1 MEISVYNLWWPCRQ
15 IAITLQMGE
24 FMFHYGNILLIILC
38 LSFVGCNPK
47 QESTPDKPQNSE
59 NQTQED
65 NNTQQEKKVE
75 FTTIS
80 QGANSGHNDKK
91 DYVITNEDEWKKLW
105 AQVHANVEPK
115 PELPKIDFEKETVL
129 AVFKGQQ
136 SSGGNSISITDVMAK
151 GDVCSAQVKEV
162 SPDPGGMMSMGFSQP
177 YHIVK
182 VPKMEAKVSFMRK

>member
-1 MEISVYNLWWPCRQ
+1 MATTQ
-15 IAITLQMGE
+15 KMGE
-24 FMFHYGNILLIILC
+24 LMFHYSNILLIILC
-38 LSFVGCNPK
+38 LSIIGCNPK
-47 QESTPDKPQNSE
+47 QESTPDKPQNNE
-59 NQTQED
+59 TQTD

-80 QGANSGHNDKK
+80 QGANSGHNEKK

-115 PELPKIDFEKETVL
+115 PELPKVDFEKETVL

-136 SSGGNSISITDVMAK
+136 TSGGHSISITDVMKK
-151 GDVCSAQVKEV
+151 GDVCSTQVKEV

-182 VPKMEAKVSFMRK
+182 VPKMEAKVSFKRK